1 MGLLDK
7 AGEMQGVAAAKKPA
21 AKAKAVTK
29 PRAKAAPAKAKPVK
43 AKAKKP
49 KSTVDRSLPDEFVLA
64 SKGNR
69 VAAASINFVWNWGA
83 VVAGVSLNIIAN
95 APTTMILIVGG
106 IMAAANIVIIPAK
119 WGRNIGQFA
128 SRTKFIRFTGKKPIF
143 LHGIF
148 ANTDTLFFLAGL
160 YMAVGISGVGTA
172 GTGDADWVMA
182 SFGVLLILVP
192 VMNYY
197 FRKYTEAD
205 QSFWDYMFGA
215 YLVTHTPTG
224 EETGWTARFERMGDY
239 VEKRQEKAAEKKAAK
254 ESADDSKESKE
265 SKESKDSKKSKD

>member
-7 AGEMQGVAAAKKPA
+7 AGEMQGGAGAAKKPA
-21 AKAKAVTK
+21 KKAKVAPKSRV
-29 PRAKAAPAKAKPVK
+29 KAAPAKAKPVK
-43 AKAKKP
+43 AKAKKT
-49 KSTVDRSLPDEFVLA
+49 KSTIDRSLPDEFVLA

-83 VVAGVSLNIIAN
+83 VVAGVALNIVAN
-95 APTTMILIVGG
+95 AQITMILIVGG
-106 IMAAANIVIIPAK
+106 IMAAANIVVIPTK

-128 SRTKFIRFTGKKPIF
+128 SRTKYIRFTGKKPIF
-143 LHGIF
+143 FHGIF
-148 ANTDTLFFLAGL
+148 SNTDTLFFLIGL
-160 YMAVGISGVGTA
+160 FMAVAVSGVGAA
-172 GTGDADWVMA
+172 GTGDTDWVMV

-197 FRKYTEAD
+197 FRKFTEAN
-205 QSFWDYMFGA
+205 QSLWDYIFGA

-224 EETGWTARFERMGDY
+224 DETGWTARFERMGDY

-254 ESADDSKESKE
+254 ESGDDSKETKE
-265 SKESKDSKKSKD
+265 SESKS

>member
-1 MGLLDK
+1 
-7 AGEMQGVAAAKKPA
+7 VAKKPA
-21 AKAKAVTK
+21 AKAKVVTK
-29 PRAKAAPAKAKPVK
+29 PRAKAAPAKPVK
-43 AKAKKP
+43 AKAKKT

-106 IMAAANIVIIPAK
+106 IMAAANIVIIPTK

-143 LHGIF
+143 IHGIVS
-148 ANTDTLFFLAGL
+148 NTDTVFFLVGL
-160 YMAVGISGVGTA
+160 LMAVGLSDLGTA
-172 GTGDADWVMA
+172 GTGDTDWVMA
-182 SFGVLLILVP
+182 SLGVLLILVP

-254 ESADDSKESKE
+254 ESADDSKG
-265 SKESKDSKKSKD
+265 SKESKDSEKSKD